1 MTISGA
7 FADLPLGINPWLLL
21 AQIVN
26 FGILYW
32 ILSRF
37 VFPSL
42 MKTMDDRA
50 TTIRQGV
57 ENANNAKL
65 ALNQANQQ
73 ADGIIQEARHQS
85 QQIIAEGTT
94 AGERVRAQIEE
105 EARARADEI
114 ARQAQQRIAQ
124 EEAQARNALR
134 QQVADLAISAAGY
147 VVGESLDGPKQRRL
161 VEEFIAQSDTPSE
174 VK

>member
-21 AQIVN
+21 AQIIN

-37 VFPSL
+37 VFPAL
-42 MKTMDDRA
+42 MRTMDERA
-50 TTIRQGV
+50 ARIREGV
-57 ENANNAKL
+57 ENAARADISLK
-65 ALNQANQQ
+65 QANQQ
-73 ADGIIQEARHQS
+73 AESIIQEARRQS
-85 QQIIAEGTT
+85 QQIIAEGTA
-94 AGERVRAQIEE
+94 AGERVRAQIED
-105 EARARADEI
+105 EAHARADEI
-114 ARQAQQRIAQ
+114 ARQGQQRIAQ

-147 VVGESLDGPKQRRL
+147 VIGESLDGQKQRRL
-161 VEEFIAQSDTPSE
+161 VEEFITRSETTTE